1 MSEKKLSHEAQFHFF
16 KQFHQLSGHH
26 LEHYKDIE
34 TRLLTYLQRS
44 EQKSLDA
51 LMVQMAQEPEEI
63 KLFLD
68 FLTINTSEF
77 FRNPAR
83 FQELKLKIMPLL
95 FSRKKKLRIWSA
107 GCANGA
113 EPFSLL
119 ILLANINK
127 LEQCQIMGSD
137 LDPFALQAAH
147 SAEYPMEQLQNL
159 SLADLNYYF
168 DLASAQPRRYRLKSD
183 WQKKVI
189 FQHHD
194 LLNAKY
200 PQNFDLITCRNVMI
214 YFNRDTKYQVYRK
227 LYEALNDYGV
237 LFIGGAEQLLDI
249 QGLGYKPISPYFLQK
264 LPAKLCVN

>member
-1 MSEKKLSHEAQFHFF
+1 MSEKQLSSTAQFHFF

-34 TRLLTYLQRS
+34 TRLLAYLQRS
-44 EQKSLDA
+44 EQQSLDA
-51 LMVQMAQEPEEI
+51 LIECMSQEPEQI

-77 FRNPAR
+77 FRNPER

-113 EPFSLL
+113 EPFSLS
-119 ILLANINK
+119 ILLSNIQK
-127 LEQCQIMGSD
+127 LEYCQIIGSD
-137 LDPFALQAAH
+137 LDQFALQAAR
-147 SAEYPMEQLQNL
+147 SAEYPVEQLKNV

-168 DLASAQPRRYRLKSD
+168 DLASVQPRRYRLKSD
-183 WQKKVI
+183 WQKQVL

-194 LLNAKY
+194 LLSPKY
-200 PQNFDLITCRNVMI
+200 PQSFDLITCRNVMI

-227 LYEALNDYGV
+227 FYEALNDYGV
-237 LFIGGAEQLLDI
+237 LFIGGAEQLFDI